1 MRSSCALP
9 LMVVVAAAVAC
20 GTGRDEAAG
29 SASGSEAAAAATTA
43 TAAESQP
50 EPIALA
56 RSSLRAVAT
65 AQEAYWEDHGTYTTD
80 LAVLKEV
87 MEGLESCQ
95 IQEGVTVRIAE
106 ASENGWAME
115 ATHPDYPG
123 RSCVQWYGRPGAVGP
138 IATARE
144 GVRGDESPGR
154 VVCDTP

>member
-1 MRSSCALP
+1 MRSFCAL
-9 LMVVVAAAVAC
+9 LLIVVVAATVAC

-29 SASGSEAAAAATTA
+29 SAGSSERAAATTTA
-43 TAAESQP
+43 TAAESQA
-50 EPIALA
+50 EPIALV

-80 LAVLKEV
+80 LSVLRQV
-87 MEGLESCQ
+87 MEEIESCE
-95 IQEGVTVRIAE
+95 ILEGVTVRIAE

-115 ATHPDYPG
+115 ATHPDYPE

-144 GVRGDESPGR
+144 GKRGDESPGR

>member
-1 MRSSCALP
+1 ML
-9 LMVVVAAAVAC
+9 VVAATVAC

-29 SASGSEAAAAATTA
+29 SAGSSETAAGAAAPTA
-43 TAAESQP
+43 EAQA
-50 EPIALA
+50 EPIALV

-65 AQEAYWEDHGTYTTD
+65 AQEAYWEEHGTYTTD
-80 LAVLKEV
+80 LSLLGQV
-87 MEGLESCQ
+87 MDRIESCE
-95 IQEGVTVRIAE
+95 IQEGVTVRVAQ

-115 ATHPDYPG
+115 ATHPDYPE
-123 RSCVQWYGRPGAVGP
+123 RSCVQWLGRPGAVEP

>member
-29 SASGSEAAAAATTA
+29 SAASSEAAAGAAA
-43 TAAESQP
+43 TAAEAQA

-56 RSSLRAVAT
+56 RSSLRAAAT

-80 LAVLKEV
+80 LAVLRAV
-87 MEGLESCQ
+87 MERLEGCQ

-106 ASENGWAME
+106 ASEDGWAME

-144 GVRGDESPGR
+144 GKRGDESPGR